1 MNKSGAT
8 KGILIGL
15 WLSLTLA
22 ASSVHAEDGEEIPR
36 SVNEATLFGIGRY
49 NLMDTYLSPG
59 AEGRKYTGPGLRVI
73 NERMKMTRLADYR
86 VSRQQIINIDI
97 ASTRNASGTATD
109 LAGFVDY
116 TLGYHYHFPAIYPG
130 LKLLAGGSAHAMAG
144 FIYNTRNGNN
154 PAAAKADIDL
164 NLSAMAIYTW
174 RIKRYPITLRYQ
186 FTLPFVGVM
195 FSPHY
200 GQSYYEI
207 FDLGNARG
215 IVRCG
220 SFHNKFAQ
228 KHLITADFPVG
239 NSTIRVGYLHSS
251 YRTDAN
257 AIRSHILSNT
267 FLIGWVKEFVAF
279 GGKRL
284 KNKQAFKSAYY

>member
-1 MNKSGAT
+1 
-8 KGILIGL
+8 
-15 WLSLTLA
+15 
-22 ASSVHAEDGEEIPR
+22 
-36 SVNEATLFGIGRY
+36 
-49 NLMDTYLSPG
+49 MD
-59 AEGRKYTGPGLRVI
+59 
-73 NERMKMTRLADYR
+73 N
-86 VSRQQIINIDI
+86 
-97 ASTRNASGTATD
+97 
-109 LAGFVDY
+109 
-116 TLGYHYHFPAIYPG
+116 
-130 LKLLAGGSAHAMAG
+130 
-144 FIYNTRNGNN
+144 
-154 PAAAKADIDL
+154 
-164 NLSAMAIYTW
+164 
-174 RIKRYPITLRYQ
+174 
-186 FTLPFVGVM
+186 
-195 FSPHY
+195 
-200 GQSYYEI
+200 EI